1 MLILYLN
8 QLVMETIL
16 ALLMY
21 VLALFN
27 SNGNTGKVNNSQN
40 SSSSSIISEEGGIGK
55 TKP

>member
-1 MLILYLN
+1 
-8 QLVMETIL
+8 METIL

>member
-27 SNGNTGKVNNSQN
+27 SNGNTGKVNNGQN
-40 SSSSSIISEEGGIGK
+40 SSSSSIISDEVVGK

>member
-40 SSSSSIISEEGGIGK
+40 SSSSSAIITEDGIGK